1 MLNSVLIVDDDPA
14 ESQHLCEILEPLG
27 HKPVPVDSGSQALDR
42 LDGPFPFSAVI
53 LDLVMPDMDGM
64 TVLQRLAARP
74 ASAPPVIVQVTENGI
89 DAAGSALRAGAV
101 DFLVKPATAE
111 RVRAALTNAMR
122 ISRLERELIRIGR
135 RRAGTTTLRDL
146 AAGSPVMER
155 AISLAE
161 RASRSNIPVLVEGEP
176 GVGKE
181 QLARA
186 IHNASPRRARQFI
199 VADCT
204 SGNAGVAPVRSV
216 SELLEQARGGTLY
229 LDNAGRLSEGDQEAL
244 LRHMD
249 QTADRAVNTGRPDRN
264 GVRIIA
270 ASDYRLI
277 DLVSAGQFRE
287 DLFYRLNVLPIWLP
301 PLRERCAD
309 MPELA
314 NRCLTWFAAE
324 QGKAQIYEIA
334 PDAMQHLM
342 GHSWPGN
349 DQELENTLYRAVAL
363 ASGPVLER
371 PTLIQLGIEPQ
382 QSAQSGGD
390 PAAAGTDHATETR
403 RCNTTIGKAN
413 NMPLPPLRVQP
424 VQKGTGEKP
433 ALVAS
438 ARSPETGRR
447 QVYGSRQLLND
458 YGEICK
464 LESLEAEAIRF
475 AIHHYQGRMSEVARR
490 LGIGRSTLYRKL
502 REYDLEP
509 ERPTA
514 A

>member
-14 ESQHLCEILEPLG
+14 ESQHLCKILEPLG
-27 HKPVPVDSGSQALDR
+27 HKPVSVESGGQALDC
-42 LDGPFPFSAVI
+42 LDGPLPFSAVI

-89 DAAGSALRAGAV
+89 GAAGSALRAGAV

-135 RRAGTTTLRDL
+135 RRAGTATLRDL
-146 AAGSPVMER
+146 AASSPVMER

-199 VADCT
+199 VADSA
-204 SGNAGVAPVRSV
+204 SGNAGVAPVPSV

-249 QTADRAVNTGRPDRN
+249 QAADRAVNTGRPGRS

-301 PLRERCAD
+301 PLRERRAD
-309 MPELA
+309 LPELA

-324 QGKAQIYEIA
+324 QGKAQIY
-334 PDAMQHLM
+334 
-342 GHSWPGN
+342 
-349 DQELENTLYRAVAL
+349 
-363 ASGPVLER
+363 
-371 PTLIQLGIEPQ
+371 
-382 QSAQSGGD
+382 
-390 PAAAGTDHATETR
+390 
-403 RCNTTIGKAN
+403 
-413 NMPLPPLRVQP
+413 
-424 VQKGTGEKP
+424 
-433 ALVAS
+433 
-438 ARSPETGRR
+438 
-447 QVYGSRQLLND
+447 
-458 YGEICK
+458 
-464 LESLEAEAIRF
+464 
-475 AIHHYQGRMSEVARR
+475 
-490 LGIGRSTLYRKL
+490 
-502 REYDLEP
+502 
-509 ERPTA
+509 
-514 A
+514 